1 MSYITVEEDEGWTI
15 DVSREGAQIT
25 VEWRTDLAEDMEEA
39 KTLFKELAK
48 QGWLAVL
55 VSPDGLGSQRVLEF
69 KPEYGKLRFVPLSE
83 GG

>member
-15 DVSREGAQIT
+15 DVSREGAKIT
-25 VEWRTDLAEDMEEA
+25 VEWRIDVAEDIEEA
-39 KTLFKELAK
+39 EALFKELTE

-55 VSPDGLGSQRVLEF
+55 VSTSGAGSQRVLEF
-69 KPEYGKLRFVPLSE
+69 KPEYGRLRFIPLSE